1 VSASVHTAAA
11 PRTEAPIPLV
21 LLDNR
26 DPALFEELMTAVER
40 VAAQAAFTLGDEVS
54 AFEQEFA
61 AYCGAR
67 EAVGVSS
74 GTDALALALRA
85 SEIGPGDEVIVPANS
100 FIATA
105 EAVTLVG
112 AAPVFADVEERTQL
126 VTAETLER
134 HLSARTRAVL
144 PVHLYGRTVD
154 LDPVLAFARD
164 HRLVVIEDAC
174 QAHGARYCERR
185 VGTFGRCGC
194 FSFYPAKN
202 LGAWGDGGAVVTDD
216 PEIADRLRLLR
227 SHGESSRY
235 QHHLTG
241 TTARLHAIQAAV
253 LRVKLRRLDAW
264 NAARRCFAAE
274 LTRVLAETSLELP
287 APPDPGH
294 DHVFHQYVVRTGARD
309 ALQRQLAKRGI
320 ATGLH
325 YPVPIHRAPAYQ
337 PAEGAPPSLPVVERL
352 AGSILS
358 LPVLPV
364 MVGRDRSALATRIG
378 EAVREASLDEEQEVL

>member
-1 VSASVHTAAA
+1 V
-11 PRTEAPIPLV
+11 APIPLV

-26 DPALFEELMTAVER
+26 DPALFEELMAAVER

-61 AYCGAR
+61 AYCDAA

-74 GTDALALALRA
+74 GTDALVLALRA
-85 SEIGPGDEVIVPANS
+85 NGIGPRDEVIVPANS

-112 AAPVFADVEERTQL
+112 ATPVFADVDERTHL
-126 VTAETLER
+126 VTPETLAP
-134 HLSARTRAVL
+134 HLGPRTRAVV

-154 LDPVLAFARD
+154 LDPVLELARD
-164 HRLVVIEDAC
+164 HRLAVIEDAC
-174 QAHGARYCERR
+174 QAHGARYRERR

-216 PEIADRLRLLR
+216 RELARHLRLLR

-235 QHHLTG
+235 QHQVTG

-253 LRVKLRRLDAW
+253 LRVKLRRLDGW
-264 NAARRCFAAE
+264 NVARRRFAAE
-274 LTRVLAETSLELP
+274 LTRSLTQTSLELP
-287 APPDPGH
+287 PPADPGH

-309 ALQRQLAKRGI
+309 ALRRQLAKRGI

-325 YPVPIHRAPAYQ
+325 YPVPIHHAPAYQ
-337 PAEGAPPSLPVVERL
+337 PAEGGPPSLPVTERL
-352 AGSILS
+352 AGSVLS

-364 MVGRDRSALATRIG
+364 MVDRDRSDLASRIG
-378 EAVREASLDEEQEVL
+378 EAVREASLAEEQEVQ